1 MATWDEI
8 AGGQGKPAG
17 PGAPSGLTGSWQQ
30 YVRGDSWQA
39 NRMPA
44 WQTGGNP
51 NGIASGFSDDFYN
64 TMRSQRE
71 AEAAK
76 IDADPNYQSKLYQH
90 DDFTGIVTWD
100 QQFADGPE
108 NKRKFQTGDV
118 YENGVFRYNL
128 YDTDRFTIDE
138 ANGILAAQVLG
149 DDAGRIYEKAN
160 GNQQVI
166 RDAVM
171 QRGQEFGKQ
180 WMAGQSSAAADQRK
194 NEILADWD
202 EDSGGWDNA
211 AAVLG
216 QAAMGAVQGSVFG
229 PWGILGGALV
239 GTVAGVLNQDE
250 ILDMAARASVKTE
263 QAFNG
268 PDGSIARG
276 LGAAAEGFGSMAINQ
291 GTLRGLLHGAY
302 DASTSGDGG
311 FLGTGIGD
319 GDAAWYNAQ
328 DRGVALDVLDA
339 ALMFGD
345 SALQMG
351 SKLGQ
356 AAYVA
361 GTSAYAA
368 GRATTLSTGYVYD
381 EYAQQWAA
389 PENTLAAIAS
399 VGIDATQMFV
409 PFVLGRSLRAPGVTN
424 KADDIET
431 FVGGGRT
438 FQIKNGEVLD
448 RTWGREIAD
457 GAAAMLAPSTFID
470 WVGLRAAAH
479 LSNKA
484 GQSINT
490 QVLYNAVDKLERN
503 PGMYSVLMNGF
514 GEAIEEVSQTVLD
527 NVALGYGDFDSMK
540 DEIVNAALMGFA
552 GGAGMTAGIR
562 LANKLQNVDQKDLDA
577 INALKD
583 INGESPI
590 DMKQLKA
597 MSGTERLAA
606 RTATQPEKVV
616 IAEGARRMATEAQ
629 RVMAAT
635 NATAEVQQEAAATLS
650 ARMKL
655 SGSGVENMRAVVY
668 HNVARP
674 GYEDAAFQ
682 SFTSTR
688 NMINDRVTATREEV
702 KKLTD
707 KVAANPND
715 EQAKADLEYSTRS
728 LALQEQTLNFIESQ
742 LEAWT
747 NGIEDAISNAN
758 QFLENLYNGYVPDE
772 NGNLPSKSD
781 EFVRNEAGYI
791 ISRSPTDGPGSFPM
805 VMLQVD
811 RGLSLSQKDSLGVS
825 HSGDGVIMV
834 SQALEKVLTQDNDGD
849 QTKNQI
855 RARAINGDSATNLRR
870 GDYLRSRDGWLISE
884 RSFEKRIR
892 EQLSLA
898 IAQGENAD
906 GYAAADQA
914 LMQLEQTLKNLFK
927 GQRGM
932 KAVIE
937 KYVGASYVNKKHE
950 RIRSRDAEG
959 LPILGALGSGSTT
972 WKEDF
977 YRELEKNFP
986 TQVNRLYASRTTI
999 ELPSPTGESITRTYE
1014 NRSPLLMIEG
1024 VIQAHLQAYRVE
1036 KAIVTT
1042 DALLAKEGYAPVSP
1056 TALAD
1061 DIRVEAAVRASS
1073 FGIDLQQQT
1082 TGHDAFRAESRLAY
1096 TPYNSSTLEQLGYE
1110 GHPVLQMLTRIY
1122 NAINTGRETSKIE
1135 ALMGDADP
1143 ILVKARADLELLAK
1157 QAFPN
1162 VPLSDALLTMSTWS
1176 VADVSQYEL
1185 ENGAQ
1190 FWRERQPAS
1199 TSLFQRLLKNAAED
1213 VIRESNLPMDDAGSR
1228 PFFYRNLTPEQAT
1241 NALIAAMPVED
1252 IVGRDLAIQ
1261 YNLLGQSVAMAT
1273 ANYMGLGK
1281 TQRQAQRDRWRDASE
1296 YLRDSDGNHIK
1307 NGFPYPDGMKVSSWT
1322 ILVDTITGNADPLLA
1337 HGENGRVTGSLNEVN
1352 LRDYQE
1358 TLTAL
1363 TQVQDVLKQSGR
1375 LFRRGSLMDINTLRR
1390 EGPKH
1395 LQRTLRDNK
1404 ELFKYVLRSLPTTLQ
1419 AVLPT
1424 RNDGVPQDPRWLYE
1438 VLLASPEEGAMILFR
1453 QTLLHNVWL
1462 DSLSLTERISDPSD
1476 PWVALV
1482 RDVRERGMGEMF
1494 LDKLSKA
1501 TNVLDFQA
1509 WVNETFRQDEV
1520 PILAYASDLF
1530 LADLSST
1537 RGGWSWI
1544 SANTERR
1551 DAIRDLQNYAN
1562 GRSTRIESLSK
1573 NYDDDKDYVG
1583 TIRNNPR
1590 LMKVL
1595 ENRLASEIAFR
1606 QAAAAPTTIR
1616 AAAESMAMGLDTD
1629 FAKKNKM
1636 GVNVGGMGA
1645 VESLMD
1651 GRLYGALEDVVMGER
1666 LTVHIDDLRQ
1676 NPRRLLRPIRIQFDN
1691 GHTYDWSPV
1700 TADGKP
1706 NVDQFLNLYT
1716 AREGMFKPLLQQV
1729 FFRSTYAADGEGG
1742 VQLSTLQANQ
1752 SLRSFVESKYYK
1764 SLLGTD
1770 SFRANVEYLSLVQSL
1785 QGNFQI
1791 TELITALMVE
1801 HGGGSIEQQNA
1812 RDNTFEQAVNEVAR
1826 AIKELGSFSEL
1837 TVTKLKE
1844 ESKVQAFRL
1853 AVQGKDTDL
1862 STIDNPR
1869 ETIRRRRDEVA
1880 KAMLQ
1885 TTDIEERKALQ
1896 LQLYIFDQQE
1906 MTETAVD
1913 YLAANTQIVWSN
1925 PDQVTLMKANLSA
1938 YLEMHSDD
1946 LKRTTATDESVAIQK
1961 WEQNPRQLTDGD
1973 PSKPDKKSD
1982 WDLLS
1987 SAVGSDMLRREYL
2000 LQPTSI
2006 NNGSYFLNEAFRFF
2020 SRHDRSYL
2028 LDMTLEA
2035 AEAARSFRL
2044 LARPD
2049 SQPAPTSDNPLL
2061 TLRGRLGIDDLP
2073 PFSPDYVLQ
2082 HVGNRQKLASA
2093 AAEHQ
2098 LNAVGSAF
2106 HRLRTTL
2113 ATSQRSNARPDISTA
2128 RAMRLTHAE
2137 AIKAAT
2143 LATTYDHR
2151 VDGMPIATLQGATV
2165 VSSRDARPID
2175 PSDPLSEARDNV
2187 GILVNVRLVDGTR
2200 IQRPIQALSVYD
2212 PTVELDLA
2220 GGEGQPALRTLD
2232 LERLGMAA
2240 DNLQLPQG
2248 ATVEGIEIQYFHPL
2262 DQPTTEEFANSVAYG
2277 GRMGN
2282 GSYDNT
2288 MSLYATAWQGSDG
2301 FMKEGTR
2308 VTMDARKNQASAIQ
2322 LGGAIDSADTRV
2334 FGSIEELVHNQ
2345 AWAFLNL
2352 DRGEANLPL
2361 SHYKYAYKV
2370 IIDRMILTDET
2381 GARFTPYQIM
2391 QGAETQGELSISWLS
2406 DRVFNTLRNGID
2418 EFALPV
2424 VLENAP
2430 RYINNQK
2437 PWPGVYNEEELSRI
2451 PELRNI
2457 DISANFETF
2466 LDDLAES
2473 NLVSNASVH
2482 RASNKLPDTITARR
2496 TAIQAARKFR
2506 REIDNVVELRLKP
2519 EIAEQRRRIN
2529 DSNVNTV
2536 QQLVQK
2542 TVSSYFLPSGPP
2554 VNGDPIDTER
2564 RVARVMNKITE
2575 YLNQTGSQLWVYE
2588 TSKNTKFVRDD
2599 GVLTKSTLRAET
2611 RNPVAPI
2618 IDPVFVVL
2626 DGLGDGLGTSW
2637 ESKLRSHFQGLI
2649 DTRQPLI
2656 PFSSNVDVMDE
2667 SRRILSEMGY
2677 TSENNWVWTPVDDA
2691 SLYPNERARDLAWTR
2706 TTPVDSQDMVLVEY
2720 SDEFPVDASGA
2731 FFDPEADLLGGT
2743 AFKPSVIAT
2752 TGSNLF
2758 SMPLNQE
2765 AGERA
2770 ADLLD
2775 RLNTPSGIDYLA
2787 TQSLLADGVIT
2798 DIKDRS
2804 YRSTPEY
2811 EELLVT
2817 WEARLRKARNNLDI
2831 STGAPQTSKGQ
2842 HEVGDL
2848 WITQNPGQKTFR
2860 LVLIGHEPI
2869 SDREA
2874 MAQIRTNSA
2883 FKTAVYSE
2891 KLLSTSVAS
2900 TPLGT
2905 IVEIIPD
2912 GKFGIRARLKQTMSL
2927 VAQKFVLRSAYKL
2940 RPTNVRES
2948 TVEVPDSTILGSIIP
2963 GLYTSY
2969 TDPIKKGM
2977 IEDLQV
2983 DAASSLSF
2991 WGANFIPLLAEATG
3005 ATYTGESGETV
3016 KVNTWTEYATLTK
3029 EQQNEVRE
3037 SVQAELVRRR
3047 QNSADERI
3055 YTGTELAQAVIDNIE
3070 GLGNTAPTLIDERMA
3085 KTLPAGYNASRAIK
3099 GLSNVPPAQLFMAGV
3114 DALLRHPQVKIDHL
3128 MNIPGIAN
3136 MSPDGAFSFEAM
3148 PAFGL
3153 MFKYPALKQWVQ
3165 TDINARQDEFNTRGA
3180 NGELL
3185 DGRELLPDWSIRTVT
3200 TRDGKTR
3207 ERLSYYAYT
3216 HVSPTGE
3223 DYAELVQHREKTNVD
3238 DHSSEQLTSFGFNAA
3253 RIDTGYNVANPTLS
3267 KMFRVRDGLDSAE
3280 GITTTFTRTPAAL
3293 MNRRSNLRERSPR
3306 ERNARILARRW
3317 ARATEPLLDRSDWD
3331 SNDIYDK
3338 LVTDILQT
3346 MGFPPRGYRYI
3357 VDQMVRLRLGALAE
3371 KDGVGARAGKVGQ
3384 QDAEGEAN
3392 EILRLV
3398 RNNEWFIE
3406 DAAIPVVPV
3415 VLLQEILN
3423 KTTWRPDGVTD
3434 LSSAVDNLM
3443 GRLFLNGTEILHP
3456 EFIPAIDG
3464 VLHQYEYLFDYDL
3477 LSVSRE
3483 VTDALLDK
3491 TTGGVVTTMDKK
3503 TGEYLQLQSTDAD
3516 GNPNALFY
3524 YGGAWNTGRE
3534 AGEFPPSLGI
3544 SRRKAYQDRRRVKT
3558 GAVIRQRGSQIN
3570 KEGRRF
3576 GGALTA
3582 SNRAFRGW
3590 HRWIAFLGMANPELM
3605 LWGPMEILRNSTI
3618 ENTVN
3623 LLTGDTALQIRGRE
3637 WFTSRTE
3644 NVKAMQTRMGRALRS
3659 DITPYMTVADM
3670 QMRNEVAR
3678 MLATTPEW
3686 RSMVN
3691 KESQHKIVEEDAL
3704 GRLGKVVDKGLDLAG
3719 RAQDPLSNIYM
3730 GKRAKIYL
3738 DAALRWAHRNRPE
3751 LSASELLL
3759 HIRNNRR
3766 VLEQDTLGIHQAG
3779 IQEVQRRK
3787 GFERTVPAA
3796 VWDAAINAGIKSP
3809 NGIIATAAN
3818 LSKGITMFQN
3828 FFWTTGMI
3836 TTGAQG
3842 LNAILAVLAQGN
3854 KTGHVFGNLMGRLT
3868 GNKENADQLGID
3880 FMQQVL
3886 GQTNLAQAMLRGQV
3900 SMMHVFM
3907 LGLMVSSLGLT
3918 GEDDEER
3925 RRRRQQMYQGLAP
3938 WSDPADILND
3948 FRNTDSIYFDNIPI
3962 LGELFK
3968 VQNAEGQEQR
3978 SPAELHWTL
3987 KLFASPLMGMADF
4000 LDTGNIE
4007 YLISG
4012 YKDAVGALPFS
4023 NVLSFFDAETT
4034 ARTLAEAAAAGSTDA
4049 FEAGQYADAM
4059 NPVMSAIFLLERV
4072 TLENAFI
4079 SGLYNNLDH
4088 YNRNPWVYAGID
4100 DDGQILV
4107 DMTGTPIS
4115 SEAQQYMVNDD
4126 GTVYEGEMYRQ
4137 SVEGQN
4143 RAVISQRPVLATLMN
4158 MLFSTSG
4165 TINSFNRYD
4174 MVPSELLQFKRELGF
4189 DDASLLMLSIWDPYQ
4204 NREVL
4209 TRDGADALIQSL
4221 GMGSVKV
4228 GDPALDGIYIDIP
4241 TRQAVAEDLYKR
4253 IFIEGVEV
4261 LGLTEEESQDR
4272 LDAIWYG
4279 DPKNPNAVPLYDVI
4293 WNKGEFAGEGK
4304 GISWQPTTAYRQL
4317 NTTWAMGPD
4326 GKMWATGMQRGTIY
4340 QAFGLN
4346 PFMGSAA
4353 AENPSNLGL
4362 DGNLNNTDFLTN
4374 KNLGR
4379 RGLERVGDW
4388 DIPNEDDIIRAIEE
4402 STDRMMEGI
4411 KDLQRPDYDSFYRR
4425 GGYSTGGRGGRGGG
4439 GGYSNNPLMPFLN
4452 AMKNPYADNIP
4463 SMYINNINVR
4473 RASVRRERYSSER
4486 GRLNNQQ

>member
-8 AGGQGKPAG
+8 AGGGSKPAG

-39 NRMPA
+39 NKMPA

-51 NGIASGFSDDFYN
+51 NGIASGFSNEFFE
-64 TMRSQRE
+64 TMRAQRD
-71 AEAAK
+71 AEARK

-100 QQFADGPE
+100 QQFQDGPE

-128 YDTDRFTIDE
+128 YNTDRFSLEE
-138 ANGILAAQVLG
+138 ANGILAGQVLG
-149 DDAGRIYEKAN
+149 DDAGRVYESAR
-160 GNQQVI
+160 GDQNQI

-171 QRGQEFGKQ
+171 ARGQEFGKQ
-180 WMAGQSSAAADQRK
+180 WMAGQSSAAAEERK
-194 NEILADWD
+194 NQILADWD

-211 AAVLG
+211 IAVLG
-216 QAAMGAVQGSVFG
+216 QAAMGATQGAVFG

-250 ILDMAARASVKTE
+250 ILDMAARASMKTE

-268 PDGSIARG
+268 EGGSTARG
-276 LGAAAEGFGSMAINQ
+276 FGAAAEAFGSMAINQ
-291 GTLRGLLHGAY
+291 GTLRGILHGAY
-302 DASTSGDGG
+302 DASTSGNGG

-319 GDAAWYNAQ
+319 GDAAWYNSQ
-328 DRGVALDVLDA
+328 DRGAALDILDA

-381 EYAQQWAA
+381 EYAQQWTA

-409 PFVLGRSLRAPGVTN
+409 PFVLGRSLRAPQVTN
-424 KADDIET
+424 KVDDLET
-431 FVGGGRT
+431 FTGGGRT

-448 RTWGREIAD
+448 RTWGRQIAD
-457 GAAAMLAPSTFID
+457 GAAAMLAPSSFVD

-484 GQSINT
+484 GERITT
-490 QVLYNAVDKLERN
+490 QVLYNAVDRLERN
-503 PGMYSVLMNGF
+503 PGMYSMLMNGF

-527 NVALGYGDFDSMK
+527 NVALGYGDFDAMK

-577 INALKD
+577 INTLNV
-583 INGESPI
+583 INDKPEI
-590 DMKQLKA
+590 TMKELKA

-688 NMINDRVTATREEV
+688 NMIQDRVTAIAESV
-702 KKLTD
+702 KALTD
-707 KVAANPND
+707 RLTAQPDN
-715 EQAKADLEYSTRS
+715 EQVKSDLDYGTRS
-728 LALQEQTLNFIESQ
+728 LQLNERILAFIDAQ

-747 NGIEDAISNAN
+747 NGTEDAIRVAN
-758 QFLENLYNGYVPDE
+758 EYLENVYNGYLPDDNGVVP
-772 NGNLPSKSD
+772 SRSD
-781 EFVRNEAGYI
+781 KFVRDEAGFI

-805 VMLQVD
+805 VMLQID

-855 RARAINGDSATNLRR
+855 RARAINGASAESMRR

-884 RSFEKRIR
+884 RAFEKRIR

-898 IAQGENAD
+898 LADPNSD

-914 LMQLEQTLKNLFK
+914 LMQLEQTLKNIFK
-927 GQRGM
+927 NQRGM
-932 KAVIE
+932 GAIIE
-937 KYVGASYVNKKHE
+937 KYVGASKLDKKKA

-959 LPILGALGSGSTT
+959 RPALGALGNGSST

-986 TQVNRLYASRTTI
+986 TQVNRLYASRITI
-999 ELPSPTGESITRTYE
+999 ELPSPSGDTITRTFE
-1014 NRSPLLMIEG
+1014 NRSPMLLIEG

-1042 DALLAKEGYAPVSP
+1042 DTLLAKEGYQPVSP

-1061 DIRVEAAVRASS
+1061 DLRIEAAVRASS

-1096 TPYNSSTLEQLGYE
+1096 TPYNSASLEQLGYE

-1135 ALMGDADP
+1135 ALMGEADP
-1143 ILVKARADLELLAK
+1143 ILVKARRDLEYLARN
-1157 QAFPN
+1157 AFPN
-1162 VPLSDALLTMSTWS
+1162 VPLSDAVLAMSTWS
-1176 VADVSQYEL
+1176 VADISQRDL
-1185 ENGAQ
+1185 ENGVPV
-1190 FWRERQPAS
+1190 WRERQPTS
-1199 TSLFQRLLKNAAED
+1199 VSLFQRLLKNAAED

-1228 PFFYRNLTPEQAT
+1228 PFFYRNLTPEQAN
-1241 NALIAAMPVED
+1241 NALLAAMPVED

-1261 YNLLGQSVAMAT
+1261 YNLLGTTVAMAT

-1281 TQRQAQRDRWRDASE
+1281 TQRQAQRDRWRDAPE

-1307 NGFPYPDGMKVSSWT
+1307 NGFPYPDGVRVSSWT
-1322 ILVDTITGNADPLLA
+1322 LFVDTVTGNADPLLA
-1337 HGENGRVTGSLNEVN
+1337 HGENGRVTGTLNDIN
-1352 LRDYQE
+1352 LRDYHEAVDAMAKMKSVFQ
-1358 TLTAL
+1358 
-1363 TQVQDVLKQSGR
+1363 QSGK
-1375 LFRRGSLMDINTLRR
+1375 LFRRGSLMNIETLRR

-1395 LQRTLRDNK
+1395 LQRTLRSEK
-1404 ELFKYVLRSLPTTLQ
+1404 ELFKYFLRSLPTTLQ

-1424 RNDGVPQDPRWLYE
+1424 RKDGMPQDPLWIYE
-1438 VLLASPEEGAMILFR
+1438 ALLAEPEEAVMIVFR

-1462 DSLSLTERISDPSD
+1462 DSLSLEERISDPSD

-1482 RDVRERGMGEMF
+1482 RDVRERGLGEMF
-1494 LDKLSKA
+1494 LDRLSKSKD
-1501 TNVLDFQA
+1501 VLDFQA
-1509 WVNETFRQDEV
+1509 WVNETFRQDEA

-1562 GRSTRIESLSK
+1562 GKANGVESLSK

-1583 TIRNNPR
+1583 TIRNNPL
-1590 LMKVL
+1590 LMSTL
-1595 ENRLASEIAFR
+1595 ENRLASEISFQ
-1606 QAAAAPTTIR
+1606 QAAAGPTTIR

-1651 GRLYGALEDVVMGER
+1651 GRLYGALEDVVQAER
-1666 LTVHIDDLRQ
+1666 LNVHINELRQ
-1676 NPRRLLRPIRIQFDN
+1676 NPRRLLRPLRIQFDE
-1691 GHTYDWSPV
+1691 GRSYEWSPV
-1700 TADGKP
+1700 LPNGKP
-1706 NVDQFLNLYT
+1706 NVEQFLSLYT
-1716 AREGMFKPLLQQV
+1716 ARDGIFKPLLQQV
-1729 FFRSTYAADGEGG
+1729 FFRSNYAADGEGG
-1742 VQLSTLQANQ
+1742 VQLSTAQANQ

-1764 SLLGTD
+1764 SLLTSD
-1770 SFRANVEYLSLVQSL
+1770 SFKSNIEYLSLVQSL

-1801 HGGGSIEQQNA
+1801 HGGGSIEQQND
-1812 RDNTFEQAVNEVAR
+1812 RDNSFEQAVNEVAR
-1826 AIKELGSFSEL
+1826 TLKELGSFSEL
-1837 TVTKLKE
+1837 AITKLTE
-1844 ESKVQAFRL
+1844 EAKVQSFRMT
-1853 AVQGKDTDL
+1853 VQGKDTDL

-1869 ETIRRRRDEVA
+1869 ATIRRRRDEVA
-1880 KAMLQ
+1880 QTLLQ
-1885 TTDIEERKALQ
+1885 TTDVNEREALQ
-1896 LQLYIFDQQE
+1896 LQLLILEQQE
-1906 MTETAVD
+1906 TTDTAVD
-1913 YLAANTQIVWSN
+1913 YIAANTQILWDN
-1925 PDQVTLMKANLSA
+1925 PNQVTLMQANLAA
-1938 YLEMHSDD
+1938 YLEMHADD

-1961 WEQNPRQLTDGD
+1961 WEQNPRQL
-1973 PSKPDKKSD
+1973 SEKD
-1982 WDLLS
+1982 WDAIS
-1987 SAVGSDMLRREYL
+1987 SAVGSDMLRRDFL

-2006 NNGSYFLNEAFRFF
+2006 NNGSYLLNEAFRFF
-2020 SRHDRSYL
+2020 GRHDRSYL
-2028 LDMTLEA
+2028 LDMALESA
-2035 AEAARSFRL
+2035 KAARDFRL
-2044 LARPD
+2044 LARPN
-2049 SQPAPTSDNPLL
+2049 SQPVPTSDNPLL
-2061 TLRGRLGIDDLP
+2061 TLRSRLRIDDMP

-2106 HRLRTTL
+2106 QRLSTML
-2113 ATSQRSNARPDISTA
+2113 ATSVRSLARPDVSSA
-2128 RAMRLTHAE
+2128 RTLRLTHAE
-2137 AIKAAT
+2137 AAGAT
-2143 LATTYDHR
+2143 TLVSTYDHR
-2151 VDGMPIATLQGATV
+2151 VGDTPLAILQGATV
-2165 VSSRDARPID
+2165 VVSSNARPVD
-2175 PSDPLSEARDNV
+2175 PTDELSEPLDKRGIRV
-2187 GILVNVRLVDGTR
+2187 GIELPDGTQ
-2200 IQRPIQALSVYD
+2200 IDRPIQMLSVYD
-2212 PTVELDLA
+2212 PTTDLTLEN
-2220 GGEGQPALRTLD
+2220 GKPGDPRFRTLD
-2232 LERLGMAA
+2232 LERLETAA
-2240 DNLQLPQG
+2240 NNLNLPQG
-2248 ATVEGIEIQYFHPL
+2248 SKVLYIDVDYFHPL

-2288 MSLYATAWQGSDG
+2288 QSLYATAWQGSDG

-2322 LGGAIDSADTRV
+2322 LGGKIDPADTV
-2334 FGSIEELVHNQ
+2334 VVSSIEELVHDQ
-2345 AWAFLNL
+2345 AWAYLNL
-2352 DRGEANLPL
+2352 DRGEASLPL
-2361 SHYKYAYKV
+2361 SHYKFAYKV
-2370 IIDRMILTDET
+2370 IIDHMILTDEAGT
-2381 GARFTPYQIM
+2381 RFTPYQIM
-2391 QGAETQGELSISWLS
+2391 QGAEVQGTLTINWLS
-2406 DRVFNTLRNGID
+2406 ERVLNTLRGGID

-2424 VLENAP
+2424 VLEDAP
-2430 RYINNQK
+2430 RYINNQR
-2437 PWPGVYNEEELSRI
+2437 PWTGVYSDEEYARV
-2451 PELRNI
+2451 PDLRNV
-2457 DISANFETF
+2457 DVASNFEQF
-2466 LDDLAES
+2466 MDDLAAS
-2473 NLVSNASVH
+2473 DLVNNAAVH
-2482 RASNKLPDTITARR
+2482 RANSKLPDTITARR
-2496 TAIQAARKFR
+2496 TAIQAARRFR
-2506 REIDNVVELRLKP
+2506 REVDNVVELRLKP
-2519 EIAEQRRRIN
+2519 EIKEQRERIN
-2529 DSNVNTV
+2529 RTNFDRVTELVNRTI
-2536 QQLVQK
+2536 
-2542 TVSSYFLPSGPP
+2542 SSYFLPSGPP
-2554 VNGDPIDTER
+2554 VNGDDSDTER
-2564 RVARVMNKITE
+2564 RVARVLNKVGE
-2575 YLNQTGSQLWVYE
+2575 YLNKTGSQLWVYE
-2588 TSKNTKFVRDD
+2588 TAENTRYTRDD
-2599 GVLTKSTLRAET
+2599 GVITKTTLRAES
-2611 RNPVAPI
+2611 RNPVAPTL
-2618 IDPVFVVL
+2618 DPILVLL
-2626 DGLGDGLGTSW
+2626 DGLGDGLSTSW
-2637 ESKLRSHFQGLI
+2637 ESRVRSHFQGLVE
-2649 DTRQPLI
+2649 TRQPI
-2656 PFSSNVDVMDE
+2656 MPFSTNVDVMDE
-2667 SRRILSEMGY
+2667 ARRVLSEMGY
-2677 TSENNWVWTPVDDA
+2677 VSENNWIWAPVDDA

-2706 TTPVDSQDMVLVEY
+2706 TTPIDAQDMVLVEY

-2731 FFDPEADLLGGT
+2731 FFDPEAGLLGGT

-2770 ADLLD
+2770 ADLLE
-2775 RLNTPSGIDYLA
+2775 RLSTPSGLDYLA
-2787 TQSLLADGVIT
+2787 TQSLLADGTI
-2798 DIKDRS
+2798 DSKSLKSRA
-2804 YRSTPEY
+2804 YRSTNEY
-2811 EELLVT
+2811 TNLLAV
-2817 WEARLRKARNNLDI
+2817 WEARVRKARNNLDI
-2831 STGAPQTSKGQ
+2831 STGAPQTSKDV

-2874 MAQIRTNSA
+2874 MAQIRSNPGGFA
-2883 FKTAVYSE
+2883 TAVYSE

-2905 IVEIIPD
+2905 ITEIIPD
-2912 GKFGIRARLKQTMSL
+2912 GKYGIRARLKQSMGL

-2948 TVEVPDSTILGSIIP
+2948 TVEVPESNILGSIIP
-2963 GLYTSY
+2963 GIYTSA

-2977 IEDLQV
+2977 IEDLQI

-2991 WGANFIPLLAEATG
+2991 WGANFVPLLAEATG
-3005 ATYTGESGETV
+3005 AMYTDESGARV
-3016 KVNTWTEYATLTK
+3016 KVSTWQTYGTLN
-3029 EQQNEVRE
+3029 ESQQREVRE
-3037 SVQAELVRRR
+3037 NVQQELVRRR
-3047 QNSADERI
+3047 QSTTDDRL
-3055 YTGTELAQAVIDNIE
+3055 YTGSALAQAVIDNIE
-3070 GLGNTAPTLIDERMA
+3070 GLGNVAPTLIDERIQ
-3085 KTLPAGYNASRAIK
+3085 KSLPAGYNVSRSLK
-3099 GLSNVPPAQLFMAGV
+3099 GLSNVPPAQIFMAGV

-3136 MSPDGAFSFEAM
+3136 MTPDSAFSFEAM
-3148 PAFGL
+3148 PVFGL

-3165 TDINARQDEFNTRGA
+3165 DDINTRQDAFNTRGT
-3180 NGELL
+3180 NGDLL
-3185 DGRELLPDWSIRTVT
+3185 DGRELQPDWTIRTVT
-3200 TRDGKTR
+3200 TKNGKTR
-3207 ERLSYYAYT
+3207 ERTSYYAYT

-3223 DYAELVQHREKTNVD
+3223 DFAELVQHRENTNVD
-3238 DHSSEQLTSFGFNAA
+3238 DHSSEQLASFGFNAA
-3253 RIDTGYNVANPTLS
+3253 RIDTGYNIQNPTLS
-3267 KMFRVRDGLDSAE
+3267 RMFKKRDSLDSAE
-3280 GITTTFTRTPAAL
+3280 GIATTFTRTPAAL
-3293 MNRRSNLRERSPR
+3293 NGRKSNLRSRTPR
-3306 ERNARILARRW
+3306 ERNARVKARRW
-3317 ARATEPLLDRSDWD
+3317 ARATEPLLDRSDWQ

-3338 LVTDILQT
+3338 LSGDILRT

-3371 KDGVGARAGKVGQ
+3371 KNGTGARAGQVSQ
-3384 QDAEGEAN
+3384 QDAESEAN

-3398 RNNEWFIE
+3398 RNNEWFI
-3406 DAAIPVVPV
+3406 DGAAIPVVPV
-3415 VLLQEILN
+3415 ILLQEIIN
-3423 KTTWRPDGVTD
+3423 KTDWRPEGVTD

-3443 GRLFLNGTEILHP
+3443 GRLFLNGREILHP

-3477 LSVSRE
+3477 VSISRE
-3483 VTDALLDK
+3483 VTDALLDP
-3491 TTGGVVTTMDKK
+3491 TTGGVVTTMDSK

-3524 YGGAWNTGRE
+3524 YGGAWNTGAE
-3534 AGEFPPSLGI
+3534 GGEYPPSLGI
-3544 SRRKAYQDRRRVKT
+3544 SKRRAYQDRRRNKIGGTIRQT
-3558 GAVIRQRGSQIN
+3558 GAQIN

-3576 GGALTA
+3576 GGALSA

-3590 HRWIAFLGMANPELM
+3590 QKWVAFLGMANPELM
-3605 LWGPMEILRNSTI
+3605 LWGPAEILRNTTI
-3618 ENTVN
+3618 ENTVR
-3623 LLTGDTALQIRGRE
+3623 LLTGDTTLQIRARN
-3637 WFTSRTE
+3637 WFISRTE
-3644 NVKAMQTRMGRALRS
+3644 NVKAMQTRTARALRS
-3659 DITPYMTVADM
+3659 DIKPYLTTEDIAF
-3670 QMRNEVAR
+3670 RNEIAR
-3678 MLATTPEW
+3678 TLATTPEW

-3691 KESQHKIVEEDAL
+3691 KESQHRIVEEDAVS
-3704 GRLGKVVDKGLDLAG
+3704 RLGQVVDKGLDIVG

-3730 GKRAKIYL
+3730 GKRARIYV
-3738 DAALRWAHRNRPE
+3738 DAALRWAHRNKPE
-3751 LSASELLL
+3751 LSAHEILL
-3759 HIRNNRR
+3759 HIRQNRR
-3766 VLEQDTLGIHQAG
+3766 ILEQDTLGIHAAG

-3796 VWDAAINAGIKSP
+3796 VWDTAINAATKSP
-3809 NGIIATAAN
+3809 NGLIATSAN
-3818 LSKGITMFQN
+3818 LLKGLTMFQN

-3836 TTGAQG
+3836 TTGTQG
-3842 LNAILAVLAQGN
+3842 LNAILAVLLQGN
-3854 KTGHVFGNLMGRLT
+3854 KTGHVYGSLMGRLT
-3868 GNKENADQLGID
+3868 GNKENADQLGVD
-3880 FMQQVL
+3880 LMQQVL

-3907 LGLMVSSLGLT
+3907 LGLMFSSLGLT

-3925 RRRRQQMYQGLAP
+3925 RRRREQMYQGLAP
-3938 WSDPADILND
+3938 WSDPADLMND
-3948 FRNTDSIYFDNIPI
+3948 FRNTDSLYFDNIPL
-3962 LGELFK
+3962 LGELFQ
-3968 VQNAEGQEQR
+3968 VPSEEGQPER
-3978 SPAELHWTL
+3978 SPVDLHWTL

-4007 YLISG
+4007 YLLSG
-4012 YKDAVGALPFS
+4012 YRDAVGSLPFA
-4023 NVLSFFDAETT
+4023 NILSWQDAEQT
-4034 ARTLAEAAAAGSTDA
+4034 ARTLAEAAAAGST
-4049 FEAGQYADAM
+4049 EAVEPGQYADAM
-4059 NPVMSAIFLLERV
+4059 NPVMSLVFLLERV
-4072 TLENAFI
+4072 TMENAFI
-4079 SGLYNNLDH
+4079 SGLYNSLDK
-4088 YNRNPWVYAGID
+4088 YNRNPWVYAGIN
-4100 DDGQILV
+4100 DDGTIRTNAL
-4107 DMTGTPIS
+4107 GNPIS
-4115 SEAQQYMVNDD
+4115 SEAEQYMVNDQ
-4126 GTVYEGEMYRQ
+4126 GETYEGDIYRD
-4137 SVEGQN
+4137 SVDGQN
-4143 RAVISQRPVLATLMN
+4143 RAVISQRPVLATMMN

-4174 MVPSELLQFKRELGF
+4174 MVPSELIQFKDELSF
-4189 DDASLLMLSIWDPYQ
+4189 DEASLLLLTVWDPYQ
-4204 NREVL
+4204 QREVL

-4221 GMGSVKV
+4221 GMGTVKIT
-4228 GDPALDGIYIDIP
+4228 DPALDGVYIDIP
-4241 TRQAVAEDLYKR
+4241 TRQAVAEDLYSR
-4253 IFIEGVEV
+4253 IFIEGMEV
-4261 LGLTEEESQDR
+4261 YGLTEDESQKR
-4272 LDAIWYG
+4272 LNAIWYG

-4293 WNKGEFAGEGK
+4293 WNKGEFAGEGR
-4304 GISWQPTTAYRQL
+4304 GISWTPTTAYQQL

-4326 GKMWATGMQRGTIY
+4326 GKMWATGMQRGTLF

-4346 PFMGSAA
+4346 PFMGSQA

-4362 DGNLNNTDFLTN
+4362 DGNLNNVDVFTN

-4379 RGLERVGDW
+4379 RGLEKVGDW
-4388 DIPNEDDIIRAIEE
+4388 DIPNEEDIIRAIEE

-4411 KDLQRPDYDSFYRR
+4411 KDLQRANYESFYNRGGYNTGRR
-4425 GGYSTGGRGGRGGG
+4425 GGGGGGGGG

-4463 SMYINNINVR
+4463 NLYINNINVR
-4473 RASVRRERYSSER
+4473 RASVRRERFSSER

>member
-17 PGAPSGLTGSWQQ
+17 PGAPAGLTGSWQQ

-39 NRMPA
+39 SRMPA

-51 NGIASGFSDDFYN
+51 NGIESGFGTEFYN
-64 TMRSQRE
+64 TMRAQRE
-71 AEAAK
+71 AEAQK

-100 QQFADGPE
+100 QQFNDGPE
-108 NKRKFQTGDV
+108 NKRNFQTGDV

-149 DDAGRIYEKAN
+149 DDAGRVFEQAR
-160 GNQQVI
+160 GNQNFI

-171 QRGQEFGKQ
+171 DRGAEFGKQ
-180 WMAGQSSAAADQRK
+180 WAAGQSSAAADQRK

-211 AAVLG
+211 LAVLG
-216 QAAMGAVQGSVFG
+216 QAAIGATQGAVFG

-250 ILDMAARASVKTE
+250 ILDMAAGAAMRTE
-263 QAFNG
+263 QGFNG
-268 PDGSIARG
+268 DGGSIMRG
-276 LGAAAEGFGSMAINQ
+276 IGAAAEGFGSMAINQ
-291 GTLRGLLHGAY
+291 GTLRGLLHGVY
-302 DASTSGDGG
+302 DASTSDNQG

-319 GDAAWYNAQ
+319 GDAAWYASQ
-328 DRGVALDVLDA
+328 DRGAALDMLDA

-351 SKLGQ
+351 SKLG
-356 AAYVA
+356 AGAYVA

-368 GRATTLSTGYVYD
+368 GRVASLSTGYVYD

-389 PENTLAAIAS
+389 PENTLAAVAS
-399 VGIDATQMFV
+399 VGMDVGQIFV
-409 PFVLGRSLRAPGVTN
+409 PYVLGRSLRAPQTTAKGEGL
-424 KADDIET
+424 ET
-431 FVGGGRT
+431 FTGGGRT
-438 FQIKNGEVLD
+438 FQIKDGEVLD
-448 RTWGREIAD
+448 RSWGRKVAD
-457 GAAAMLAPSTFID
+457 AGQAMLAPSSFVD

-479 LSNKA
+479 LGNRA
-484 GQSINT
+484 GERITT

-503 PGMYSVLMNGF
+503 PGMYSVMMNGF

-527 NVALGYGDFDSMK
+527 NVALGYGDFDAMK
-540 DEIVNAALMGFA
+540 DQIVNAALMGFA

-562 LANKLQNVDQKDLDA
+562 LSNKIQGVDQKDLDA
-577 INALKD
+577 INTLNE
-583 INGESPI
+583 INDRPQI
-590 DMKQLKA
+590 TMKELKA

-606 RTATQPEKVV
+606 TKASPAEKQV
-616 IAEGARRMATEAQ
+616 IAEGARRLSTEAQ

-655 SGSGVENMRAVVY
+655 SGAGVENMRAVVY

-702 KKLTD
+702 QKLVD
-707 KVAANPND
+707 KLAANPND
-715 EQAKADLEYSTRS
+715 EQAKADLEYSQRS
-728 LALQEQTLNFIESQ
+728 LQLQEQVLSFIEAQ
-742 LEAWT
+742 LEAWN
-747 NGIEDAISNAN
+747 NGNEDALSNAN
-758 QFLENLYNGYVPDE
+758 TFLENVYNGYLPDE
-772 NGNLPSKSD
+772 TGALPNKSD
-781 EFVRNEAGYI
+781 KFVRDEAGFI
-791 ISRSPTDGPGSFPM
+791 ISRSPNDGPGSMPM
-805 VMLQVD
+805 VMLQID
-811 RGLSLSQKDSLGVS
+811 RGLSLGQKDSLGVS

-855 RARAINGDSATNLRR
+855 HARPINSESATNLRR

-898 IAQGENAD
+898 LTDENAD
-906 GYAAADQA
+906 GYAAANQA

-937 KYVGASYVNKKHE
+937 KYVGASVQNKKKE
-950 RIRSRDAEG
+950 RIRSRNAEG
-959 LPILGALGSGSTT
+959 MPEYGALGSGSTT

-986 TQVNRLYASRTTI
+986 SQVNRLYNSKITL
-999 ELPSPTGESITRTYE
+999 ELPSPTGEPIVRTFE
-1014 NRSPLLMIEG
+1014 NRSPILMIEG
-1024 VIQAHLQAYRVE
+1024 IIQAHLQAYRVE

-1042 DALLAKEGYAPVSP
+1042 DVLLNEQGYTPVTPS
-1056 TALAD
+1056 ALAD
-1061 DIRVEAAVRASS
+1061 DVRIEGAVRAST

-1082 TGHDAFRAESRLAY
+1082 TGHDAFRSESRLAY
-1096 TPYNSSTLEQLGYE
+1096 TPYNSAALEQLGYE

-1122 NAINTGRETSKIE
+1122 NAINTGRETSKIK
-1135 ALMGDADP
+1135 ALMGEADP
-1143 ILVKARADLELLAK
+1143 ILVTARRNLEFLAK

-1162 VPLSDALLTMSTWS
+1162 VPLSDAVLAMSTWS
-1176 VADVSQYEL
+1176 VADVSQYDL
-1185 ENGAQ
+1185 ERGIP
-1190 FWRERQPAS
+1190 FWQERQPS
-1199 TSLFQRLLKNAAED
+1199 SVSLFQRLLKNAAED
-1213 VIRESNLPMDDAGSR
+1213 VIRESNLPADDAGSR
-1228 PFFYRNLTPEQAT
+1228 PFFYKNLTPEQAN
-1241 NALIAAMPVED
+1241 NALLAAMPVED

-1261 YNLLGQSVAMAT
+1261 YNLLGNTVAMVT

-1296 YLRDSDGNHIK
+1296 YLRDEKGRHIK
-1307 NGFPYPDGMKVSSWT
+1307 NGFPYPDGVKVSSWT
-1322 ILVDTITGNADPLLA
+1322 MFVDMITGNADPLLA
-1337 HGENGRVTGSLNEVN
+1337 HGENGQVTGSLNDVN
-1352 LRDYQE
+1352 LRDYHE
-1358 TLTAL
+1358 TVAAL
-1363 TQVQDVLKQSGR
+1363 AQMQNVLKQSGK
-1375 LFRRGSLMDINTLRR
+1375 LFRRGSLMDIETLRK

-1404 ELFKYVLRSLPTTLQ
+1404 ELFKYVLRSLPATLQ

-1424 RNDGVPQDPRWLYE
+1424 RRDGVPQDPRWLYE
-1438 VLLASPEEGAMILFR
+1438 VLLAKPEEGAMILFR

-1462 DSLSLTERISDPSD
+1462 DSISMTEKISDPSD

-1494 LDKLSKA
+1494 LDRLSKS
-1501 TNVLDFQA
+1501 TDVLEFQA
-1509 WVNETFRQDEV
+1509 WVNETFRQDEA

-1562 GRSTRIESLSK
+1562 GRSNRIENLSK

-1590 LMKVL
+1590 LMATL

-1606 QAAAAPTTIR
+1606 QAAAAPSTIR
-1616 AAAESMAMGLDTD
+1616 MASESMAQGLDTD

-1651 GRLYGALEDVVMGER
+1651 GRLYGGLEDVVIAER
-1666 LTVHIDDLRQ
+1666 MNVHIDELRQ
-1676 NPRRLLRPIRIQFDN
+1676 NPRRLLRPLRIQFDS
-1691 GHTYDWSPV
+1691 GHSYDWSPV
-1700 TADGKP
+1700 LPNGKP
-1706 NVDQFLNLYT
+1706 NVEQFLTMYT
-1716 AREGMFKPLLQQV
+1716 AREGIFKPLLQQV
-1729 FFRSTYAADGEGG
+1729 FFRSSYAADGEGG

-1764 SLLGTD
+1764 SLLSQD
-1770 SFRANVEYLSLVQSL
+1770 SYSANVEYLSLVQSL

-1801 HGGGSIEQQNA
+1801 HSGGSIDQQNQ
-1812 RDNTFEQAVNEVAR
+1812 RENSFEQAVNEVAR
-1826 AIKELGSFSEL
+1826 AIKELGSYSEIA
-1837 TVTKLKE
+1837 VSKLAE
-1844 ESKVQAFRL
+1844 EAKVQAYRL
-1853 AVQGKDTDL
+1853 AVQGKDKDL
-1862 STIDNPR
+1862 TSLDNPQA
-1869 ETIRRRRDEVA
+1869 TIQRRRDDVA
-1880 KAMLQ
+1880 KALLT
-1885 TTDIEERKALQ
+1885 TTDQAERDALQ
-1896 LQLYIFDQQE
+1896 LQIYILDQQE
-1906 MTETAVD
+1906 KTETAVD
-1913 YLAANTQIVWSN
+1913 YIAAYTQIIWDN
-1925 PDQVTLMKANLSA
+1925 PDQVLLMQANLSA
-1938 YLEMHSDD
+1938 YLQMHADD
-1946 LKRTTATDESVAIQK
+1946 LKRTAATDESVAIQK
-1961 WEQNPRQLTDGD
+1961 WEQNQRSLSQ
-1973 PSKPDKKSD
+1973 KD

-1987 SAVGSDMLRREYL
+1987 SAVGSDMLRRDFL

-2006 NNGSYFLNEAFRFF
+2006 NNGSFLMNEAFRFF
-2020 SRHDRSYL
+2020 GRHDRSYL
-2028 LDMTLEA
+2028 LDMALDS
-2035 AEAARSFRL
+2035 AEAARNFRL

-2049 SQPAPTSDNPLL
+2049 SQPVPTADNPLL
-2061 TLRGRLGIDDLP
+2061 VLRGRLRIDEMP
-2073 PFSPDYVLQ
+2073 PFSPDYMLQ
-2082 HVGNRQKLASA
+2082 HVGNRLKLTAA

-2106 HRLRTTL
+2106 QRLATIL
-2113 ATSQRSNARPDISTA
+2113 ATSQRSNRRPDLGTARP
-2128 RAMRLTHAE
+2128 MRLTHAE
-2137 AIKAAT
+2137 AASAT
-2143 LATTYDHR
+2143 TLVNTYDHR
-2151 VDGMPIATLQGATV
+2151 VDGMPLATLQGATV
-2165 VSSRDARPID
+2165 VSSANTRPVD
-2175 PSDPLSEARDNV
+2175 PTDPLSEAIDQRGIMV
-2187 GILVNVRLVDGTR
+2187 GIQLSDGTQ
-2200 IQRPIQALSVYD
+2200 IVRPIQTLTAYD
-2212 PTVELDLA
+2212 PTVEVDL
-2220 GGEGQPALRTLD
+2220 GRRSEGEPALRTLD
-2232 LERLGMAA
+2232 LERLEQAA
-2240 DNLQLPQG
+2240 NNLQLPQG
-2248 ATVEGIEIQYFHPL
+2248 AQVQFIEIQYFHPL
-2262 DQPTTEEFANSVAYG
+2262 DQPTTDEFANSVAYG

-2288 MSLYATAWQGSDG
+2288 ASLYATAWMGSDG

-2322 LGGAIDSADTRV
+2322 QLGDVDSADTV
-2334 FGSIEELVHNQ
+2334 VIGSIEELVHDQ

-2352 DRGEANLPL
+2352 DRGEATLPL

-2370 IIDRMILTDET
+2370 VIDRMILTDET

-2391 QGAETQGELSISWLS
+2391 QGAETQGELTINWLS
-2406 DRVFNTLRNGID
+2406 DRVLNTLRNGID

-2424 VLENAP
+2424 VLEDAP

-2437 PWPGVYNEEELSRI
+2437 PWPGVYTDEEYARI
-2451 PELRNI
+2451 PDLKNVSV
-2457 DISANFETF
+2457 DANFEQF
-2466 LDDLAES
+2466 LDELAES

-2482 RASNKLPDTITARR
+2482 RASNRTPDTITARR
-2496 TAIQAARKFR
+2496 TVLQAARKFR
-2506 REIDNVVELRLKP
+2506 RSIDEGIELRQKNSDSR
-2519 EIAEQRRRIN
+2519 ERTHRIN
-2529 DSNVNTV
+2529 ESNRQVAQNLV
-2536 QQLVQK
+2536 QQ

-2564 RVARVMNKITE
+2564 RVSRAMAKLDD
-2575 YLNQTGSQLWVYE
+2575 YLAKTGAQLWLYD
-2588 TSKNTKFVRDD
+2588 TNPNTKLVREN
-2599 GVLTKSTLRAET
+2599 GVLTKVTVRATST
-2611 RNPVAPI
+2611 NPVIPILDPI
-2618 IDPVFVVL
+2618 IVVL

-2637 ESKLRSHFQGLI
+2637 GSKLRSHFQGLI
-2649 DTRQPLI
+2649 DTRQPI
-2656 PFSSNVDVMDE
+2656 MPFSTNVDVMDE
-2667 SRRILSEMGY
+2667 ARRILSEMGY
-2677 TSENNWVWTPVDDA
+2677 TSENNWFWEPVEDA

-2706 TTPVDSQDMVLVEY
+2706 TTPVDAQDMVLIEY

-2731 FFDPEADLLGGT
+2731 FFDPESGLLGGT

-2770 ADLLD
+2770 LDLLE
-2775 RLNTPSGIDYLA
+2775 RLSTPSGIDYLA
-2787 TQSLLADGVIT
+2787 TQSLLADGVIENV
-2798 DIKDRS
+2798 DSRE
-2804 YRSTPEY
+2804 YRKTTEY
-2811 EELLVT
+2811 QELLVT
-2817 WEARLRKARNNLDI
+2817 WEARLRKARNNLDV
-2831 STGAPQTSKGQ
+2831 STGAPQTSKDVHQ
-2842 HEVGDL
+2842 VGDI
-2848 WITQNPGQKTFR
+2848 WVTQNPGQNTFR

-2874 MAQIRTNSA
+2874 MTQIRTNPGGFA
-2883 FKTAVYSE
+2883 TAVYSE

-2905 IVEIIPD
+2905 ITEIIPD
-2912 GKFGIRARLKQTMSL
+2912 GKYGIRARLKQTMGL
-2927 VAQKFVLRSAYKL
+2927 VAQKFVLRSGYKV

-2948 TVEVPDSTILGSIIP
+2948 TVEVPSSTILGSIIP
-2963 GLYTSY
+2963 GIYTSY
-2969 TDPIKKGM
+2969 TDPVKKGM

-2991 WGANFIPLLAEATG
+2991 WGANFVPLLAEAFG
-3005 ATYTGESGETV
+3005 ATYTAEGGNTV
-3016 KVNTWTEYATLTK
+3016 KVTTWQEYAGLT
-3029 EQQNEVRE
+3029 EQQQREVRE
-3037 SVQAELVRRR
+3037 SVQQELVRRR
-3047 QNSADERI
+3047 LNSADDRI
-3055 YTGTELAQAVIDNIE
+3055 YKGSELAQAVIDEIE
-3070 GLGNTAPTLIDERMA
+3070 SLGNVAPTVIDERLN
-3085 KTLPAGYNASRAIK
+3085 KTLPGGYHTSRVIK
-3099 GLSNVPPAQLFMAGV
+3099 GLANVPPAQIFAAGV

-3136 MSPDGAFSFEAM
+3136 MTPDSAFSFEAM
-3148 PAFGL
+3148 PVFGL
-3153 MFKYPALKQWVQ
+3153 MFKYPSLKQWVQ
-3165 TDINARQDEFNTRGA
+3165 DDINTRQDAFNTKGT
-3180 NGELL
+3180 NGELI
-3185 DGRELLPDWSIRTVT
+3185 DGRELLPDWSVRTVT
-3200 TRDGKTR
+3200 TKDGKTR
-3207 ERLSYYAYT
+3207 ERLSHYAYT

-3223 DYAELVQHREKTNVD
+3223 DYAELVQHREATNVD
-3238 DHSSEQLTSFGFNAA
+3238 DHSSEQSATFGFNAS
-3253 RIDTGYNVANPTLS
+3253 RIDTGYNIQNPQLVR
-3267 KMFRVRDGLDSAE
+3267 MFKARESLDSAE
-3280 GITTTFTRTPAAL
+3280 GISNTFTRTPAAL
-3293 MNRRSNLRERSPR
+3293 NGRKSNLRSRTPR
-3306 ERNARILARRW
+3306 ERNSRVLARRW
-3317 ARATEPLLDRSDWD
+3317 ARATEPLLDRSEWQ

-3338 LVTDILQT
+3338 LSKDILRE

-3371 KDGVGARAGKVGQ
+3371 KNGVGARAGQVSQ
-3384 QDAEGEAN
+3384 QDAESEAN

-3398 RNNEWFIE
+3398 RNKEWFI
-3406 DAAIPVVPV
+3406 DGAAIPVVPV
-3415 VLLQEILN
+3415 ILLQEIIN
-3423 KTTWRPDGVTD
+3423 KTTWRPEGVTD

-3464 VLHQYEYLFDYDL
+3464 VLHQYEYLFDYDII
-3477 LSVSRE
+3477 SVSRE
-3483 VTDALLDK
+3483 VTDALLDP

-3524 YGGAWNTGRE
+3524 YGGAWNTGE
-3534 AGEFPPSLGI
+3534 EGGQYPPSLGI
-3544 SRRKAYQDRRRVKT
+3544 SKRRAYQERRRFKT
-3558 GAVIRQRGSQIN
+3558 GAVPHQTGAQIN
-3570 KEGRRF
+3570 KHGRRF

-3605 LWGPMEILRNSTI
+3605 LWGPAEILRNTTI
-3618 ENTVN
+3618 ENTVK
-3623 LLTGDTALQIRGRE
+3623 LLTGDTSLQIRARN

-3644 NVKAMQTRMGRALRS
+3644 NTKVMQTRMGRALRS
-3659 DITPYMTVADM
+3659 DISPYLTVEDLKF
-3670 QMRNEVAR
+3670 RNELAAT
-3678 MLATTPEW
+3678 LATTPEW
-3686 RSMVN
+3686 RAVVN
-3691 KESQHKIVEEDAL
+3691 KESQHRIVDDAI
-3704 GRLGKVVDKGLDLAG
+3704 GKDGQLVDKGLDIAG

-3730 GKRAKIYL
+3730 GKRARIYL

-3751 LSASELLL
+3751 LSAHEVML
-3759 HIRNNRR
+3759 HIRQNRR
-3766 VLEQDTLGIHQAG
+3766 ILEQDTLGLHAAG

-3796 VWDAAINAGIKSP
+3796 VWDAAIHAGINSP
-3809 NGIIATAAN
+3809 NGIIATSSN
-3818 LSKGITMFQN
+3818 LLKGFTMFQN
-3828 FFWTTGMI
+3828 FFWTTGMV
-3836 TTGAQG
+3836 TTGTQG
-3842 LNAILAVLAQGN
+3842 LNAIAAVLLQGN
-3854 KTGHVFGNLMGRLT
+3854 KTGHVFGNLLGRLT
-3868 GNKENADQLGID
+3868 GNKENADQLGLD
-3880 FMQQVL
+3880 LMQQVL

-3900 SMMHVFM
+3900 SLMHLFM
-3907 LGLMVSSLGLT
+3907 LGMMFGSLGLT

-3938 WSDPADILND
+3938 WSDPADLLND
-3948 FRNTDSIYFDNIPI
+3948 FRNTDSMYLDNIPL
-3962 LGELFK
+3962 LGELFQ
-3968 VQNAEGQEQR
+3968 VPSEDGQPER
-3978 SPAELHWTL
+3978 SPVNLHWTL
-3987 KLFASPLMGMADF
+3987 KLFLSPVMGMADF
-4000 LDTGNIE
+4000 LDTGNVE
-4007 YLISG
+4007 YLLSG
-4012 YKDAVGALPFS
+4012 FRDAVGSLPFS
-4023 NVLSFFDAETT
+4023 SILSWNDAEQT
-4034 ARTLAEAAAAGSTDA
+4034 ARTLAASAAAGST
-4049 FEAGQYADAM
+4049 EAVEPGQYADAM
-4059 NPVMSAIFLLERV
+4059 NPVMSLLFLMERV
-4072 TLENAFI
+4072 TMENAFI
-4079 SGLYNNLDH
+4079 SGLYNNLDE

-4100 DDGQILV
+4100 DHGDILV
-4107 DMTGTPIS
+4107 DKTGTPIS

-4126 GTVYEGEMYRQ
+4126 GTVFEGEMYRD

-4143 RAVISQRPVLATLMN
+4143 RAVISQRPVLATMMN

-4189 DDASLLMLSIWDPYQ
+4189 DEASLLLLSVWDPYQ

-4221 GMGSVKV
+4221 GMGSVKI
-4228 GDPALDGIYIDIP
+4228 GDPALDGVYIDIP

-4261 LGLTEEESQDR
+4261 LGLTEDESQKR
-4272 LDAIWYG
+4272 LNAIWYG

-4304 GISWQPTTAYRQL
+4304 GISWAPTQAYRQL

-4326 GKMWATGMQRGTIY
+4326 GKMWATGMQRGTIF

-4346 PFMGSAA
+4346 PFMGSQA

-4388 DIPNEDDIIRAIEE
+4388 DIPNEEDIIQAIEE
-4402 STDRMMEGI
+4402 STDRMMEGL

-4425 GGYSTGGRGGRGGG
+4425 GGYATGGRGGGGG

-4452 AMKNPYADNIP
+4452 AMRNPYADNIP

-4473 RASVRRERYSSER
+4473 RASVRRERFSSER